1 MIFILGQEYLLAIS
15 NLKISNLEQLLY
27 QKIVIKKSM
36 CIVDMNITFDSTGSW
51 SFGND
56 FAKNVVIFGV
66 DNSSS
71 CHADNHKNNFLIL
84 SEVPTY
90 GINRVLVHQRK
101 GLVLILVKR
110 TQNFAWVCIRVLI
123 IVIYLLMEKKSLDS
137 KLPIKMLTLQ
147 LSFVSE
153 VYLMDLVLLNLEKYL

>member
-1 MIFILGQEYLLAIS
+1 MVGQEYLLAIS
-15 NLKISNLEQLLY
+15 NLKISYLEQLLY

-36 CIVDMNITFDSTGSW
+36 CIADMNITFDSTGSW

-84 SEVPTY
+84 IEVPTY
-90 GINRVLVHQRK
+90 DINRVLVHQRK
-101 GLVLILVKR
+101 SLVLILVKR
-110 TQNFAWVCIRVLI
+110 AQNFAWVCIRMLI